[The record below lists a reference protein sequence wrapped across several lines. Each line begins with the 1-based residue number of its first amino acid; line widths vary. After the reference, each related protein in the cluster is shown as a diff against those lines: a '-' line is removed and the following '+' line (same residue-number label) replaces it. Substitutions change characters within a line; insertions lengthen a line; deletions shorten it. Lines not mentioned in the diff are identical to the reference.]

1 MFVFLFCFCCFH
13 LSDAA
18 QINIC
23 RKEVRLMT
31 FLLSLSAFDP
41 GRHSWESCDFRTASC
56 KLFIN
61 RFCRVPPLRA
71 PVLEQ
76 RDRYRSLADSFSLQP
91 AKNEPARPLLRD
103 GSHSSFQYIDA

>member
-1 MFVFLFCFCCFH
+1 MLFVFH

-18 QINIC
+18 QINIWW
-23 RKEVRLMT
+23 KEARLMT
-31 FLLSLSAFDP
+31 FLLCLSAFDP
-41 GRHSWESCDFRTASC
+41 GRHRWESCDFRTASC

-61 RFCRVPPLRA
+61 RFCRVPPLQA
-71 PVLEQ
+71 PVLA
-76 RDRYRSLADSFSLQP
+76 RHDRYRSPADSFSLQP